1 MNDLIVVTNWEEV
14 EKDDFYLTKE
24 WEKEV
29 GKENIKRA
37 KALQKEGNL
46 FIAYIVNAKDYCI
59 YGQMDSDQIFID
71 DKQNEI
77 LRCETQVIGDDLE
90 DKWEYK
96 EF

>member
-46 FIAYIVNAKDYCI
+46 FIAYIVTAKDYCI

>member
-14 EKDDFYLTKE
+14 EKDDFYLTKD

-37 KALQKEGNL
+37 KALQKEGGL
-46 FIAYIVNAKDYCI
+46 YIAYIVNAKDYCI

-77 LRCETQVIGDDLE
+77 LRCETQVIRTDFE
-90 DKWEYK
+90 DKFGYEGY
-96 EF
+96 